1 MNGRVR
7 EGILYLFQGRER
19 MRGGSM
25 LNCKMDFEDMMR
37 VNGLGIRRCGVTV
50 GESNVALVLE

>member
-1 MNGRVR
+1 
-7 EGILYLFQGRER
+7 
-19 MRGGSM
+19 M

-50 GESNVALVLE
+50 GESNVVLVLE

>member
-1 MNGRVR
+1 
-7 EGILYLFQGRER
+7 